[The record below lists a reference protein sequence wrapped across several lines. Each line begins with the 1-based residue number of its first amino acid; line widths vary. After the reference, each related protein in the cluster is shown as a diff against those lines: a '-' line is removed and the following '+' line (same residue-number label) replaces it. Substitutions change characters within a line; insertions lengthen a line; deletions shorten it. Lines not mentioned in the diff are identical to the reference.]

1 MATDNTEIPSKSDKP
16 GIVVVDIGKKQKG
29 KDIRRLRRGEG
40 KLMDKVQSLV
50 EEIQENLDSGAQVQP
65 IVLVVRR
72 KRKRTWNW

>member
-1 MATDNTEIPSKSDKP
+1 MATDNTDTPSKSDKP
-16 GIVVVDIGKKQKG
+16 GVVVVDIGKKQKG

-50 EEIQENLDSGAQVQP
+50 EEIQENLDNGAQVQP